1 MDLTQLENK
10 LNQFNQSQPFSPV
23 STTQS
28 TTQSNTR
35 SNPHQQTE
43 LTANNPFT
51 KSNKS
56 SNNRLSNS
64 QSTKKR
70 AQQTTT
76 RPVSIT
82 RKINEISDEDVAIY
96 SEKNIPNWK
105 DLQTI
110 YEGQWN
116 KEKEK
121 FQTHLKAN
129 FAALVERFAS
139 GKQELFQLCA
149 PERRE
154 KLYVEAFLELFESGY
169 APHVGDV
176 ERLAGKRIRK
186 LYITLPHNYSSIY

>member
-1 MDLTQLENK
+1 MDLTTLENK
-10 LNQFNQSQPFSPV
+10 LNRFNQTQPFSPV

-28 TTQSNTR
+28 NTQSNTQ
-35 SNPHQQTE
+35 SKQQSV

-51 KSNKS
+51 KPNT
-56 SNNRLSNS
+56 

-70 AQQTTT
+70 AQQNTSS

-82 RKINEISDEDVAIY
+82 RKINEISDEDVASY
-96 SEKNIPNWK
+96 SEKNIPNWR

-110 YEGQWN
+110 YEGRWN

-129 FAALVERFAS
+129 FAALVERYAS

-176 ERLAGKRIRK
+176 ERIAGKRTRK
-186 LYITLPHNYSSIY
+186 LHITLPHNYSSIY